1 MGLINQKTSNR
12 FVQFLLKSL
21 RKTFAIFLFGVRKIS
36 FNKLPPIPVAS
47 VIVEKRG
54 KFLGIE
60 RSDGLGISLP
70 AGIINWNEAPEET
83 ALRETKEETGLTVR
97 ITNLFGVYTRPKRG
111 TTDINIINIVY
122 QGNMKGGKLKNS
134 HEGKAGWFTL
144 KQFSKK
150 DAGFKEV
157 ITDYLKKEVH
167 ERIS

>member
-1 MGLINQKTSNR
+1 MDLKNQKISNR
-12 FVQFLLKSL
+12 LVQFSLKSL
-21 RKTFAIFLFGVRKIS
+21 RKAFAVFLFGVRKIS

-47 VIVEKRG
+47 VIVEKKG

-83 ALRETKEETGLTVR
+83 ALRETKEETGLTIR
-97 ITNLFGVYTRPKRG
+97 ITNLFSVYAQPKRG
-111 TTDINIINIVY
+111 TTDINVINIVY
-122 QGNMKGGKLKNS
+122 LGNVKGGKMKNS

-157 ITDYLKKEVH
+157 ITSYLKKRAH
-167 ERIS
+167 ERSA